1 MNLAGRTVLITGASS
16 GIGAATA
23 REMRRRGAQVL
34 LVARRTTDLEGHWY
48 PCDLADPRAVPA
60 MAARIRADGHSPDI
74 IVNCAG
80 AGRFLFL
87 DETTEDDLAA
97 MTAVP
102 YFAAFRVTREFI
114 DDLRQKRAG
123 WIVTVNSPASR
134 AVWPG
139 AVAYAGARWALRG
152 FTAALSAE
160 LKHSGIGVTE
170 IVPGKVA
177 SDYFANN
184 PGAEDRIPKIG
195 RIIPTL
201 SCEQVATA
209 ICDGVERERRLVVS
223 PRILRLMLS
232 FPRPAE
238 YLLRRT
244 GAKR

>member
-23 REMRRRGAQVL
+23 REMRRRGAQTL
-34 LVARRTTDLEGHWY
+34 LVARHATDLEGHWY
-48 PCDLADPRAVPA
+48 PCDLSDAAAVHEL
-60 MAARIRADGHSPDI
+60 ARTIRADGHHPDI

-102 YFAAFRVTREFI
+102 YFAAFRVTREFV
-114 DDLRQKRAG
+114 DGLRQKRSG
-123 WIVTVNSPASR
+123 WIVNVNSPVSR

-152 FTAALSAE
+152 FTASLAAE
-160 LKHSGIGVTE
+160 LKHTGVGVTE
-170 IVPGKVA
+170 IVPGKVT
-177 SDYFANN
+177 SEYFTHN
-184 PGAEDRIPKIG
+184 PGAEERIPKIG
-195 RIIPTL
+195 RMIPTL
-201 SCEQVATA
+201 SCEQVAAA
-209 ICDGVERERRLVVS
+209 ICDGVERERRLVVV
-223 PRILRLMLS
+223 PRILRLLLL

-238 YLLRRT
+238 YLSWRT
-244 GAKR
+244 GARR

>member
-1 MNLAGRTVLITGASS
+1 MNFAGRTVLITGASS

-23 REMRRRGAQVL
+23 REMRRRGAQTL
-34 LVARRTTDLEGHWY
+34 LVARHTTDLEGHWY
-48 PCDLADPRAVPA
+48 PCDLSDPAAVIELSR
-60 MAARIRADGHSPDI
+60 RIRADGNAPDI

-97 MTAVP
+97 MTAVS

-114 DDLRQKRAG
+114 ADLRARHSG
-123 WIVTVNSPASR
+123 WIVNVNSPVSR

-152 FTAALSAE
+152 FTAALAAE
-160 LKHSGIGVTE
+160 LKHSGVGVTE
-170 IVPGKVA
+170 VIPGKVA
-177 SDYFANN
+177 SEYFIRN
-184 PGAEDRIPKIG
+184 PGAEERIPKID

-201 SCEQVATA
+201 TCEQVATA
-209 ICDGVERERRLVVS
+209 ICDGVERERRLVVI
-223 PRILRLMLS
+223 PRVLRLLLL
-232 FPRPAE
+232 FPRPAQ
-238 YLLRRT
+238 YLSWCT

>member
-23 REMRRRGAQVL
+23 REMRGRGAQVL

-48 PCDLADPRAVPA
+48 PCDLADAAAVPDLA
-60 MAARIRADGHSPDI
+60 RRIRADGHQPDI

-87 DETTEDDLAA
+87 DETAGEDLEQ

-114 DDLRQKRAG
+114 NDLRERRSG

-152 FTAALSAE
+152 FTAGLAAE

-170 IVPGKVA
+170 VVPGKVD
-177 SDYFANN
+177 SEYFAHN
-184 PGAEDRIPKIG
+184 PGAEERIPKIG

-201 SCEQVATA
+201 TCAQVATA
-209 ICDGVERERRLVVS
+209 ICDGVERERRLVII
-223 PRILRLMLS
+223 PRVLRLMLLL
-232 FPRPAE
+232 PRPAE
-238 YLLRRT
+238 YLMRRT

>member
-23 REMRRRGAQVL
+23 REMRRRGARTL
-34 LVARRTTDLEGHWY
+34 LVARHTADLEGHWY
-48 PCDLADPRAVPA
+48 PCDLADAAAVSELA
-60 MAARIRADGHSPDI
+60 RRIRADGNAPDV

-87 DETTEDDLAA
+87 DETTADDLAA

-114 DDLRQKRAG
+114 DELRQKRAG

-139 AVAYAGARWALRG
+139 AVAYTGARWALRG

-170 IVPGKVA
+170 VIPGKVA
-177 SDYFANN
+177 SEYFARN
-184 PGAEDRIPKIG
+184 PGAEERIPKIG

-201 SCEQVATA
+201 TCEQVATA
-209 ICDGVERERRLVVS
+209 ICDAVERERRLVVI
-223 PRILRLMLS
+223 PRLLRLMLL
-232 FPRPAE
+232 FPPVAE